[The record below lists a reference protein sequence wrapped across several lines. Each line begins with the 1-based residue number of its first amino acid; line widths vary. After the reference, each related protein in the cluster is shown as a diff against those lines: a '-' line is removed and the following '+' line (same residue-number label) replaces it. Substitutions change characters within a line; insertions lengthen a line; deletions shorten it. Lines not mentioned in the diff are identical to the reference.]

1 MHSALDNCDC
11 CDDRCDCDCDDYEDI
26 DRLFMMWMI

>member
-1 MHSALDNCDC
+1 MHSALVNCDC
-11 CDDRCDCDCDDYEDI
+11 DYRCDCDCDDYEDI